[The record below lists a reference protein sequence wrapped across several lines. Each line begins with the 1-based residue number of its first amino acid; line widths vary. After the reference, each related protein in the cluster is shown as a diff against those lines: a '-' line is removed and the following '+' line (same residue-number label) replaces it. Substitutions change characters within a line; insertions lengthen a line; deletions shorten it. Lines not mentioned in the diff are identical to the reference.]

1 MERQLLEHV
10 DEIELTDKLL
20 LEEYDEVLLTD
31 EEHDG

>member
-20 LEEYDEVLLTD
+20 LEEYDEVVLTD